1 MEEILIVD
9 RIENGYAVCETEQG
23 EKKDIPLSE
32 TKDVHE
38 GDVLILKDSV
48 YISDKDKTESRRKGY
63 SPYRKTCGLDYMLR
77 GIDRNGKDLFTLI
90 NEKLSGLSKGHKL
103 IANYILSHY
112 DKAAFMTAQ
121 KLGKPLASANQRW

>member
-48 YISDKDKTESRRKGY
+48 DIPDQDKPEARRK
-63 SPYRKTCGLDYMLR
+63 RILALQE
-77 GIDRNGKDLFTLI
+77 DLW
-90 NEKLSGLSKGHKL
+90 
-103 IANYILSHY
+103 A
-112 DKAAFMTAQ
+112 
-121 KLGKPLASANQRW
+121 

>member
-38 GDVLILKDSV
+38 GDVLILKDGV
-48 YISDKDKTESRRKGY
+48 YIPDKDKKDTRPTGGSV
-63 SPYRKTCGLDYMLR
+63 GLRQHRMMRY
-77 GIDRNGKDLFTLI
+77 
-90 NEKLSGLSKGHKL
+90 
-103 IANYILSHY
+103 A
-112 DKAAFMTAQ
+112 
-121 KLGKPLASANQRW
+121 

>member
-38 GDVLILKDSV
+38 GDVLILKDGV
-48 YISDKDKTESRRKGY
+48 YIPDKDKTEARRK
-63 SPYRKTCGLDYMLR
+63 RILCGLKATPYDAICLKNMLK
-77 GIDRNGKDLFTLI
+77 GIDRNGKRFI
-90 NEKLSGLSKGHKL
+90 Y
-103 IANYILSHY
+103 AY
-112 DKAAFMTAQ
+112 Q
-121 KLGKPLASANQRW
+121 

>member
-38 GDVLILKDSV
+38 GDVLILKDGV
-48 YISDKDKTESRRKGY
+48 YIPDKDKTEARRKRY
-63 SPYRKTCGLDYMLR
+63 SPYRRICGL
-77 GIDRNGKDLFTLI
+77 NATP
-90 NEKLSGLSKGHKL
+90 
-103 IANYILSHY
+103 Y
-112 DKAAFMTAQ
+112 DAICLKIC
-121 KLGKPLASANQRW
+121 

>member
-38 GDVLILKDSV
+38 GDVLILKDCA
-48 YISDKDKTESRRKGY
+48 DMKQKR
-63 SPYRKTCGLDYMLR
+63 CG
-77 GIDRNGKDLFTLI
+77 K
-90 NEKLSGLSKGHKL
+90 
-103 IANYILSHY
+103 
-112 DKAAFMTAQ
+112 Q
-121 KLGKPLASANQRW
+121 